1 MPLLDETQGTL
12 IILTT
17 SFWYLAVAIVCLL
30 MNAFSGW
37 SFEAAES
44 KDICHFY
51 AYVVL
56 DKTPFVVC
64 LTEENTAHLTAESLG
79 PAFQH
84 QAFLSDNTFP
94 MIKAYKRCGSHIQVH
109 VHTSVQ
115 TMERKRETYLALAQR
130 NNLILPRN
138 LDFLEEHIFW
148 SNILAVA
155 FVWIPIVTQSTNKI
169 FLKYF
174 TPSILSISSPWFFSL
189 FINSPWLTKYIKK
202 CSHIHEYDY
211 WRLTITLTLFY
222 FPVFWPVCFGVQWF
236 ISCILKQPKN
246 KLNFYFGEPH
256 ICSYWK
262 LVCKSKVCKKLLL
275 CKPHKH
281 A

>member
-1 MPLLDETQGTL
+1 MPLLDETQGAV
-12 IILTT
+12 IILTI

-115 TMERKRETYLALAQR
+115 TMERKREKYLAQR
-130 NNLILPRN
+130 NNLILSRN
-138 LDFLEEHIFW
+138 LDFLKEFIFQ
-148 SNILAVA
+148 SNILAAA
-155 FVWIPIVTQSTNKI
+155 FIWIPIVTQSTNKV
-169 FLKYF
+169 
-174 TPSILSISSPWFFSL
+174 FFNLLLPVFHALLLHGFFKIL
-189 FINSPWLTKYIKK
+189 FINSPWLTKYI
-202 CSHIHEYDY
+202 
-211 WRLTITLTLFY
+211 
-222 FPVFWPVCFGVQWF
+222 
-236 ISCILKQPKN
+236 
-246 KLNFYFGEPH
+246 
-256 ICSYWK
+256 
-262 LVCKSKVCKKLLL
+262 
-275 CKPHKH
+275 
-281 A
+281 